1 MNSSLIVEGNNLDT
15 SMANM
20 IQERLKLERVLRDR
34 IERQGDPGRSIRLE
48 TLRREVQY
56 IFMRQIKS
64 LEAVEKGVAQ
74 F

>member
-34 IERQGDPGRSIRLE
+34 IERQGEWVKRYSDIPLIREQDVKVSCSNILIN
-48 TLRREVQY
+48 VP
-56 IFMRQIKS
+56 
-64 LEAVEKGVAQ
+64 
-74 F
+74 

>member
-34 IERQGDPGRSIRLE
+34 IERQGEWVKRYSDIPLIREQDVKVSLNS
-48 TLRREVQY
+48 L
-56 IFMRQIKS
+56 IK
-64 LEAVEKGVAQ
+64 VP
-74 F
+74 